1 MLLAAFFA
9 AGAVSGAAADFDAF
23 PDDLP
28 WPRLLDM
35 EPLADADIPL
45 QWAKACIL
53 NTRYPQQL
61 PFVLSDHKDQGKAF
75 DDELGDERKTAFR
88 IYPVRTPYF
97 KSAFPDAV
105 IGLVEFNPIIKW
117 SEKGD
122 SFRHARTEVVT
133 GLFHTPK
140 EPWSLGEQYDPVV
153 FSRKMPAEVEFPASD
168 REVLSVLFTKIP
180 KAFQNNEETVL
191 EVVRSFAMCRGMWI
205 QDVRPESD
213 GQWLGGYRDPDE
225 KHRQPRGIW
234 IRSDGMEDDW
244 ATQVVRDERGWTI
257 RVTLAETEACQ
268 CYRYVF
274 SLRDDRLSLERVTPL
289 SATWDWFLDTLFALH
304 WINPNGPENPAATLV
319 RQPALDAL
327 LGPARFLV
335 LAEIDMPE
343 RIRMRGFM
351 QTSQGNYW
359 ASGGFPFRHRFPVLA
374 EEDGSFRLFRSDA
387 EILSLLFAD
396 IPESLLADEGSVLS
410 LVRVFAVCRAKWVQD
425 VRPVSPNLWRG
436 RLDERDEKQYAMPYG
451 AQFNMMLERQRQG
464 LPFDAELFHP
474 APKPWNPKTEKADE
488 YLDRFRRERAAF
500 KPWKEAYCFLRAIGT
515 DEDWEP
521 KVERL
526 PDGWRV
532 RIALASMDCR
542 ATIQYTLLIRLRK
555 MSVEKR
561 ILIFS
566 PFHEETPVILDREY
580 KAFPETAGWSAIR
593 RRSRPRS

>member
-1 MLLAAFFA
+1 MKNAFLSLLHLFFLPGILFA
-9 AGAVSGAAADFDAF
+9 RNES
-23 PDDLP
+23 P

-75 DDELGDERKTAFR
+75 DEELGDERKTAFR

-122 SFRHARTEVVT
+122 YFRHARTEVVT

-153 FSRKMPAEVEFPASD
+153 FSRKMPSEVEFPASD
-168 REVLSVLFTKIP
+168 REVLSVLFSKIP

-191 EVVRSFAMCRGMWI
+191 EVVRSFALCRGMWI
-205 QDVRPESD
+205 QGVRPESD
-213 GQWLGGYRDPDE
+213 GQWLSGYRDPDE

-257 RVTLAETEACQ
+257 RVTLAETESCQ
-268 CYRYVF
+268 CFRYVF
-274 SLRDDRLSLERVTPL
+274 SLRDNRLFLESVTPL
-289 SATWDWFLDTLFALH
+289 SATWDWFFDTLFALH

-335 LAEIDMPE
+335 LAEIDTPE
-343 RIRMRGFM
+343 RIRMRCIHAKHFA
-351 QTSQGNYW
+351 NW
-359 ASGGFPFRHRFPVLA
+359 ASGGFPRRHHFPVLV
-374 EEDGSFRLFRSDA
+374 EGDGSFRLFRSDA

-396 IPESLLADEGSVLS
+396 IPESLLADEESVLS
-410 LVRVFAVCRAKWVQD
+410 LVRAFAVCRAKWVQD
-425 VRPVSPNLWRG
+425 VRPVSPDLWRG

-451 AQFNMMLERQRQG
+451 AQFSMMLERQRQG
-464 LPFDAELFHP
+464 LSFHP
-474 APKPWNPKTEKADE
+474 DLIHPTPGTEPRDPSDESLSVCIRRLFREKESFRPW
-488 YLDRFRRERAAF
+488 Y
-500 KPWKEAYCFLRAIGT
+500 EAYVFLLAIGT

-521 KVERL
+521 KVERQ

-542 ATIQYTLLIRLRK
+542 ATVRYTLLIQNRK

-561 ILIFS
+561 TLIYS
-566 PFHEETPVILDREY
+566 PFAEETPQEMDVES
-580 KAFPETAGWSAIR
+580 KEP
-593 RRSRPRS
+593 